1 MISALYPRAY
11 PRMRRTVPGASLC
24 SVTLS
29 SREKERM
36 ATCVRIDMLSPDLGQ
51 HRAVPPD
58 QTEADSRCFPLSA
71 GLLGAGRSA
80 PSAQFGAGLDQQ
92 SVDEPIRP
100 ARIRGKFADARPVAV
115 TPPHLVGEGFTFG
128 ADDPASLLESGHCG
142 CAPLFGRGVSRRYHT
157 PRFAFF

>member
-58 QTEADSRCFPLSA
+58 QTEADSR
-71 GLLGAGRSA
+71 
-80 PSAQFGAGLDQQ
+80 
-92 SVDEPIRP
+92 
-100 ARIRGKFADARPVAV
+100 
-115 TPPHLVGEGFTFG
+115 
-128 ADDPASLLESGHCG
+128 
-142 CAPLFGRGVSRRYHT
+142 
-157 PRFAFF
+157 